1 MSYVPER
8 SYRGGE
14 LRELENLRKRVND
27 LVVEL
32 RGRHRKRDREDSSD
46 DPDYIAGETSQGS
59 GSW

>member
-32 RGRHRKRDREDSSD
+32 RGRHRKRDQEDSSD
-46 DPDYIAGETSQGS
+46 DPDYIAG
-59 GSW
+59 